1 MRLTKF
7 IDHTAT
13 PPSTTAS
20 KKKKT
25 KYNTQKVT
33 VYLMIRNSVAPVMD
47 IVKSHGWQDG
57 TSDPQ
62 ALFDKVCAA
71 IGNDEGWCNI
81 AWELM
86 AIDANAYDNLR
97 AFNARYHYLV
107 AKLKDLQIV
116 IPDKLLQAILLK
128 GLKNYDA
135 SR

>member
-7 IDHTAT
+7 IDHAAT

-20 KKKKT
+20 KKKT